1 MESHMQVET
10 ARKLVTEQLDTLSNA
25 LASGHSEQLQSY
37 LTAMARFHKYS
48 LSNVFLIMLQKPEA
62 SHVAG
67 YHTWRSLGRQVRE
80 GEKGIA
86 IIAPMRLGKKDDL
99 QEGTA
104 SEDESVVRFRTAYV
118 FDVSQTE
125 GEPLPGIGEANGEPG
140 TFSDRLRGLIK
151 SLAIELEFSD
161 DLGGALGVS
170 KGGKI
175 AVKSGLPP
183 AQEFT
188 VLVHELAHEILHH
201 RKDTPRP
208 SKTFRETQA
217 EAVAFIVA
225 QGIGLDTGTASIDY
239 IHLYQGDA
247 KTLLDSLEEVRQA
260 ATEIL
265 SALLADE

>member
-1 MESHMQVET
+1 MQVET
-10 ARKLVTEQLDTLSNA
+10 ARKLVTEQLDTLSKA
-25 LASGHSEQLQSY
+25 LEGGHSEQLQNY
-37 LTAMARFHKYS
+37 LTAMAKFHRYS
-48 LSNVFLIMLQKPEA
+48 LSNVFLILLQRPDA

-67 YHTWRSLGRQVRE
+67 YHTWRSLGRHVKE
-80 GEKGIA
+80 GEHGIA
-86 IIAPMRLGKKDDL
+86 IIAPMRAAKKDEAAPPTDGSD
-99 QEGTA
+99 QPTI
-104 SEDESVVRFRTAYV
+104 RFRTAYV
-118 FDVSQTE
+118 FDVSQTD
-125 GEPLPGIGEANGEPG
+125 GEPLPEIGHASGDPG
-140 TFSDRLRGLIK
+140 DFTERLRGLVK
-151 SLAIELEFSD
+151 QLSIELEFSE

-175 AVKSGLPP
+175 AIKAGLPP
-183 AQEFT
+183 AQEFS

-201 RKDTPRP
+201 RTESPRP

-225 QGIGLDTGTASIDY
+225 QGIGLDTGAAATDY

-247 KTLLDSLEEVRQA
+247 KTLLHSLEEVRQA

>member
-1 MESHMQVET
+1 MESIMQVET

-48 LSNVFLIMLQKPEA
+48 LSNVFLIMLQKPDA

-67 YHTWRSLGRQVRE
+67 YHTWRSLGRHVKE

-86 IIAPMRLGKKDDL
+86 IIAPMRLGKKE
-99 QEGTA
+99 EGLAEA
-104 SEDESVVRFRTAYV
+104 STDSEPVIRFRTAYV
-118 FDVSQTE
+118 FDVSQTD
-125 GEPLPGIGEANGEPG
+125 GEPLPGIGEANGDPG
-140 TFSDRLRGLIK
+140 AFSDRLRGLVK

-183 AQEFT
+183 AQEFS

-225 QGIGLDTGTASIDY
+225 QGIGLDTGTASTDY

-265 SALLADE
+265 SALLSDD